1 MFPMLKVVEYYTP
14 QQVVFGVNA
23 VDNLGSYIKNKGITG
38 KAIIVTDPGVA
49 QAGIADRVVQAL
61 KKEGFDT
68 AVFDQGKPEPDNVVC
83 DQAVEFARKEGGKF
97 VVGLGG
103 GSAIDIAKVV
113 AQLLVL
119 PGKTEDYLVKTT
131 FPQKGA
137 PIVAIPTTSGT
148 GTECTMY
155 SVVTFAKDGIKGFFA
170 TPYILPDLALVDPT
184 LTVSMPPKVTAS
196 TGADALAHAVETMMA
211 KQENPVTDA
220 LALKAV
226 EFIGEALPVAV
237 YEGNNLEARVKMAY
251 ASMMAGMAFND
262 PGIVEGHALAHTL
275 GSVYHVPH
283 GVGCAVALPY
293 VMEYNMGHCME
304 KLARIAAA
312 LGQNIS
318 GMNIRQAAQAA
329 VYAVKQLLE
338 DVGLPTTWAP
348 FGKKEDI
355 PKLADMMVES
365 PWITAF
371 YGWCKRKM
379 TREAAVEL
387 LTRSYEGRLG
397 EKLY

>member
-1 MFPMLKVVEYYTP
+1 MFPMLKVVQYYTP
-14 QQVVFGVNA
+14 QKVVFGVNA
-23 VDNLGSYIKNKGITG
+23 VDNIGQYIKEMGISG
-38 KAIIVTDPGVA
+38 KAVIVTDPGVA

-61 KKEGFDT
+61 KKDGFEA

-83 DQAVEFARKEGGKF
+83 DQAAEFARKEGGSF
-97 VVGLGG
+97 VIGLGG
-103 GSAIDIAKVV
+103 GSAIDIAKVA
-113 AQLLVL
+113 AQLLAL
-119 PGKTEDYLVKTT
+119 PGKTEDYLVNTT
-131 FPQKGA
+131 FPKKGA
-137 PIVAIPTTSGT
+137 PIIAVPTTSGT

-170 TPYILPDLALVDPT
+170 TPAILPDMALVDPT
-184 LTVSMPPKVTAS
+184 LSVSMPPKVTAS
-196 TGADALAHAVETMMA
+196 TGADALSHAIETMMA
-211 KQENPVTDA
+211 RQENPLTDA
-220 LALKAV
+220 IALKAV
-226 EFIGEALPVAV
+226 EFIAEALPVAV
-237 YEGNNLEARVKMAY
+237 YEGDNLEARVKMAY

-293 VMEYNMGHCME
+293 AMEYNMGHCME
-304 KLARIAAA
+304 KLARIAVA
-312 LGQNIS
+312 LGQNTA
-318 GMNIRQAAQAA
+318 GMSVRQAAQAA
-329 VYAVKQLLE
+329 VQAVKQLLE

-355 PKLADMMVES
+355 PMLAGMMVES

-371 YGWCKRKM
+371 YGWSKRPM

-397 EKLY
+397 DKLY

>member
-1 MFPMLKVVEYYTP
+1 MFPTLKVVEYYTP
-14 QQVVFGVNA
+14 QKVVFGVNA
-23 VDNLGSYIKNKGITG
+23 VDNIGRYIKDMGIQG
-38 KAIIVTDPGVA
+38 KAVIVTDPGIA

-61 KKEGFDT
+61 KKEGLET

-137 PIVAIPTTSGT
+137 PIVAVPTTSGT

-155 SVVTFAKDGIKGFFA
+155 SVITFAKDGIKGFFG

-184 LTVSMPPKVTAS
+184 LTTSMPPKVTAS
-196 TGADALAHAVETMMA
+196 TGADALAHAIETMMA

-226 EFIGEALPVAV
+226 EFIAEALPVAV

-304 KLARIAAA
+304 KLALIAEA
-312 LGQNIS
+312 LGQNTA
-318 GMNIRQAAQAA
+318 GMTVRQAAQAA

-338 DVGLPTTWAP
+338 DVGLPSTWAP

-371 YGWCKRKM
+371 YGWCKRSM
-379 TREAAVEL
+379 TRDAAVEL
-387 LTRSYEGRLG
+387 LTRSFEGRLG